1 MTAEAQIAHAE
12 SRLMVQIL
20 RLETLVAAIHRYCDQ
35 QESDRNNFEALVSS
49 RIDDIEK
56 RDKEARE
63 AHWAAQRDAL
73 AADAPW

>member
-20 RLETLVAAIHRYCDQ
+20 RLEAVVNAIHRYCDQ
-35 QESDRNNFEALVSS
+35 QEQDRHNFEALVSA

-56 RDKEARE
+56 RETEARE

-73 AADAPW
+73 AVDAPW